1 MSNATNLVIAV
12 IGGSVMFGW
21 LVYTLIRMKV
31 DQASLRRLLAESFS
45 ERRCPVPIPLVQ
57 KTRRGPIFLYEAYH
71 DTADSGLI
79 LLRGRI
85 FMGNVRYSTAA
96 GNLPAGRSAPW
107 AFGVF
112 KRGDGPDFLER
123 VRKQRHLVLA
133 IIVEGGALVVWDD
146 RPSRT
151 SVLRHLDQV
160 R

>member
-1 MSNATNLVIAV
+1 MSNSTNLLISV
-12 IGGSVMFGW
+12 IGGSAMFGW
-21 LVYTLIRMKV
+21 LAFALIRMKV
-31 DQASLRRLLAESFS
+31 AQASLRRLLAESFS

-57 KTRRGPIFLYEAYH
+57 KTRRGPISVYEAYH

-79 LLRGRI
+79 LLIGRI
-85 FMGNVRYSTAA
+85 FMGRASYSTAA
-96 GNLPAGRSAPW
+96 GNMPAGRSAPW

-112 KRGDGPDFLER
+112 KPGGGPDFLER
-123 VRKQRHLVLA
+123 VRKQRYLVLA
-133 IIVEGGALVVWDD
+133 TIVEGGALVVWDD